1 MAIQKKSKISAEF
14 NMSSLTDI
22 IFLLLIFFMLTS
34 SLVAP
39 NALNLKLPGT
49 SQKKVNTKVEY
60 DEVFIY
66 SSGIFELNGK
76 SSSLPEIEAYLLA
89 KAGPNPEEF
98 SFVIQPERETP
109 VEHVVSIMDL
119 ALRLRINGVLATAP
133 VE

>member
-1 MAIQKKSKISAEF
+1 MAIKKKSKLSAEF

-34 SLVAP
+34 SIVAP

-49 SQKKVNTKVEY
+49 SQKKVTKQEVY

-66 SSGIFELNGK
+66 KTGTFELNGK
-76 SSSLPEIEAYLLA
+76 GKSLPEIEAYLRS
-89 KAGPNPEEF
+89 KIGDNPQDF
-98 SFVIQPERETP
+98 SFVIQPEKETP
-109 VEHVVSIMDL
+109 VEHVVAIMDI
-119 ALRLRINGVLATAP
+119 ALRLQINGVLATAP